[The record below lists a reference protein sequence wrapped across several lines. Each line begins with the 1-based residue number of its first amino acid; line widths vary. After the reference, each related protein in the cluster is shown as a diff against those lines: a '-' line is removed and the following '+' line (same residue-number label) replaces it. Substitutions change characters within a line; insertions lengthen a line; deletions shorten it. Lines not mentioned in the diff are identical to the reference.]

1 MLNNQKSRML
11 SGVSMAAIAL
21 AALAATPAVAQQAG
35 TQEIEEIIVTATKR
49 AESIQD
55 VSLSVQAFGAESL
68 AKGGINDVSRLELLV
83 SGVNYATV
91 GNDAKIN
98 IRGANSTNTYVDA
111 ASIVGT
117 FTDGVYNARASQ
129 QTRSFF
135 DVERIEF
142 LKGPQGTL
150 YGRNTF
156 AGAINLYTNGPDLE
170 DFSAGFSASYERF
183 NTLYT
188 EGFLNLPVN
197 DRFGLRIA
205 AFVNKGDGFV
215 ENDAGHDLGA
225 PDARGIRV
233 SALFEPSETVSVLA
247 RYHFI
252 EETGH
257 VAGLFGYGLICR
269 NVTPSGHTDPFG
281 SEKDCNN
288 PLPGSGG
295 KPLTGPWN
303 VSQDFTPEAELKE
316 QRFSVEI
323 NADLGFAT
331 MKVIG
336 SRTKF
341 ENNLGFDFDF
351 SAVPYQVGGQ
361 NEEADATTFEVQFN
375 SDYESAF
382 QWTTG
387 AYWSHERNNHNFY
400 IHAQRVAEA
409 RGPATQVFDNG
420 GNPVLDA
427 FGGNLFLPVLSGT
440 GLVNNDIVTDAPFS
454 MWADSQPVEID
465 YWAFF
470 GQGEFS
476 ITDQLRVVA
485 GLRYQEEDKALRGGG
500 SASWVGAIFTDPQ
513 TVGDGSLP
521 TTAAGV
527 RDVWEFPHGPYPES
541 IHFDPEPE
549 TNLSWRL
556 GAEYDLSDNAMLYV
570 TAGTGYLSGSLNA
583 YGGKT
588 DDQTSRYVEAGLKSM
603 LLEGKLLFNAAVHMT
618 EYDNLVTQKQ
628 TIVGG
633 VSVTESIN
641 GGLIKAWGVELE
653 ALYLLG
659 NGFVIGGNLAY
670 LNSEYTEFGQSN
682 PYQLLNGEQIFDADG
697 ARITHVDMAGETTP
711 WSPEL
716 TIALY
721 ASYEWDLGDK
731 GSLTAYVQNYF
742 STGYNTSNLFIID
755 PIFQQ
760 DSYSKT
766 DLRLTWYSPTEDL
779 SVEAFVENIQNEAT
793 LSRGNNAVSNN
804 QAQTNYGYPRNFGV
818 RVRAKF

>member
-1 MLNNQKSRML
+1 MKHRNFLKSLKCGASATALTIGMA
-11 SGVSMAAIAL
+11 SGSY
-21 AALAATPAVAQQAG
+21 AQ
-35 TQEIEEIIVTATKR
+35 IDEIIVTATKR
-49 AESIQD
+49 AESVQD
-55 VSLSVQAFGAESL
+55 VSLSVQAFDANSL
-68 AKGGINDVSRLELLV
+68 AEGGIDDFSRLEFLV
-83 SGVNYATV
+83 SGVNYASV

-111 ASIVGT
+111 ASIVGA

-135 DVERIEF
+135 DVKRLEF

-170 DFSAGFSASYERF
+170 DFSAGFSTSYESF
-183 NTLYT
+183 NTSNT
-188 EGFLNLPVN
+188 EGFINLPVN
-197 DRFGLRIA
+197 DRFGWRVA

-215 ENDAGHDLGA
+215 ENSAGHDLGA
-225 PDARGIRV
+225 PNDRGIRI
-233 SALFEPSETVSVLA
+233 SGLFEPSETFSILA

-288 PLPGSGG
+288 PLPGSEG
-295 KPLTGPWN
+295 KALTGPWN

-316 QRFSVEI
+316 QRFSMEL
-323 NADLGFAT
+323 NADIRSVT

-336 SRTKF
+336 SRTEF

-351 SAVPYQVGGQ
+351 SANPYQVGGQ
-361 NEEADATTFEVQFN
+361 NEEADATTLEVQFN
-375 SDYESAF
+375 SDYDSVF

-387 AYWSHERNNHNFY
+387 AYWSHEENNHNFY

-409 RGPATQVFDNG
+409 RGPATQVFDNA

-440 GLVNNDIVTDAPFS
+440 DLVSNDIVTDTPFS

-470 GQGEFS
+470 GQGEL
-476 ITDQLRVVA
+476 TLLDGLRAVA
-485 GLRYQEEDKALRGGG
+485 GLRYQEEDKALVGGG
-500 SASWVGAIFTDPQ
+500 SASWVGAVFTDPQ

-527 RDVWEFPHGPYPES
+527 RDVWEFPHGAYPEA

-549 TNLSWRL
+549 KNTSWRL
-556 GAEYDLSDNAMLYV
+556 GVEYDLNEDAMLYV

-588 DDQTSRYVEAGLKSM
+588 DDQTSEYVEAGLKST

-641 GGLIKAWGVELE
+641 GGLIEAYGLELE
-653 ALYLLG
+653 AQYHPG
-659 NGFVIGGNLAY
+659 NGFVLGGNLAY

-682 PYQLLNGEQIFDADG
+682 PYQLLNGEQIYDADD

-711 WSPEL
+711 WSPDW
-716 TIALY
+716 TMAIY

-731 GSLTAYVQNYF
+731 GTLTAYGQHYY
-742 STGYNTSNLFIID
+742 SSDYNTSNLFIID

-760 DSYSKT
+760 DSYGKT
-766 DLRLTWYSPTEDL
+766 DFRLTWDTPTEGL
-779 SVEAFVENIQNEAT
+779 SIEAFVENMQDEAT

-804 QAQTNYGYPRNFGV
+804 QAQTNYGYPRNYGV
-818 RVRAKF
+818 RIRASF